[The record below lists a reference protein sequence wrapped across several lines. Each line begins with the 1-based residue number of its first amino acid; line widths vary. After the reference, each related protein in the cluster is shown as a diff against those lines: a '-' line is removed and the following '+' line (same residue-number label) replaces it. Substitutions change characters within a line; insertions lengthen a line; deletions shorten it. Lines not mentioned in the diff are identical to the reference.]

1 MLTVF
6 ETILNSREKNLKQGR
21 WLVHSGGIW
30 NEFELQRQFWKQGRW
45 MLHSDGIW
53 NDFELQINLKKQKQ
67 GRQMMISDG
76 IWNDL

>member
-21 WLVHSGGIW
+21 WLVHSG
-30 NEFELQRQFWKQGRW
+30 
-45 MLHSDGIW
+45 GIW